1 MLRYLSIQ
9 NSFRSLILTVS
20 ATLTCVLL
28 LALVGAV
35 TTASAGAK
43 SAQMLSN
50 TAGIEHVQTKGAG
63 DSTEQSLVGLPV
75 APATPG
81 CGLGWYSV
89 TTPNQG
95 NGSNDIQ
102 GLKVIADNDIWAVGS
117 YQNASNIW
125 QATSL
130 HWDGTQWAVV
140 TPPQLGT
147 SDNMFYDISAVAS
160 DDVWAVGQY
169 FDVSSSHFRGL
180 IQHWDGTVWSIVT
193 SPNIAG
199 GDNVLKGVDVVS
211 SDDIWAV
218 GFGCVANCPLN
229 PSNAAQTL
237 IVHWDGS
244 GWSVVA
250 NPNYPGE
257 NNYLYSVSAVAA
269 DDIWAV
275 GFFNAC
281 GGCVANTLVEHWD
294 GTGWSLIASPNAGT
308 STNYLYRLSA
318 SSSSDVWAV
327 GYYYV
332 PGQQVW
338 NVLVL
343 HWNGTGWSIVSVPHV
358 GAGDNY
364 GRGVK
369 AFGPD
374 DVWVVGTW
382 FGPSG
387 LTLHW
392 DGTIW
397 NVVPGPNA
405 ATGSNLLV
413 TADGLSGSSVWAGG
427 RNDRG
432 WDWQAITQ
440 HYYDPCVTPTPSNTP
455 TITPTSTNTNTP
467 TVTSTSTNT
476 DTPTVTPTSTPT
488 DTPTQ
493 TPTPT
498 QTATSTHTDTAT
510 ATLTPTDTP
519 TSTSTP
525 TETSTSTET
534 STPTETPTATSTA
547 CTIEFNDVP
556 PGSSFYQYVRCL
568 ACRGVLGGYPDGT
581 FRPGNE
587 ITRGQIAKIVS
598 NAADFQDDVSG
609 RQTYAD
615 VLSTDTFWLWI
626 ERLSV
631 HQVMG
636 GYDCGG
642 PGEPCD
648 SDNRPYFRAGSNAT
662 RGQLSKIVSNAAG
675 FAEIHTE
682 QTFTDVQ
689 PTHTFYQFIERL
701 VSRQIIAGY
710 PCGGPGEPCDAEN
723 RPYFR
728 AANSVTRG
736 QAAKI
741 VGNTFFP
748 NCETHAR
755 RSQP

>member
-1 MLRYLSIQ
+1 MSRYLSVP
-9 NSFRSLILTVS
+9 NSFRLLVLTVS
-20 ATLTCVLL
+20 ATLSCVLL
-28 LALVGAV
+28 LALLGTV
-35 TTASAGAK
+35 TTVSAGPQ
-43 SAQMLSN
+43 SAQVRSA
-50 TAGIEHVQTKGAG
+50 TVGIEQGQTEGAG
-63 DSTEQSLVGLPV
+63 NSTEQSLVGLPA

-81 CGLGWYSV
+81 CGLGWYPV
-89 TTPNQG
+89 GTPNQG
-95 NGSNDIQ
+95 NGSNDLQ
-102 GLKVIADNDIWAVGS
+102 GLKVIAENDIWAVGS
-117 YQNASNIW
+117 YQNASNTW
-125 QATSL
+125 QTTSL
-130 HWDGTQWAVV
+130 HWDGAQWTVV
-140 TPPQLGT
+140 PPPQLGT
-147 SDNMFYDISAVAS
+147 GDNIFSDISAVAS

-169 FDVSSSHFRGL
+169 YDTGSSHFRTL
-180 IQHWDGTVWSIVT
+180 IQHWNGTAWSIVT
-193 SPNIAG
+193 SPNIAA
-199 GDNVLKGVDVVS
+199 GDNFLKGVDALS
-211 SDDIWAV
+211 SADIWAV
-218 GFGCVANCPLN
+218 GFGCIANCPLN
-229 PSNAAQTL
+229 PTNAGQTL
-237 IVHWDGS
+237 ILHWDGS
-244 GWSVVA
+244 TWSVIA

-257 NNYLYSVSAVAA
+257 NNYLYSVAAVAA
-269 DDIWAV
+269 DDVWAV
-275 GFFNAC
+275 GFYNAC
-281 GGCVANTLVEHWD
+281 GGCLANTLVEHWN
-294 GTGWSLIASPNAGT
+294 GTGWSLVASPNAGT
-308 STNYLYRLSA
+308 STNYLYSVSA
-318 SSSSDVWAV
+318 ASSSDVWAV

-332 PGQQVW
+332 QGQQIW

-343 HWNGTGWSIVSVPHV
+343 HWNGTGWSTVDVPHV

-369 AFGPD
+369 ALGPN

-405 ATGSNLLV
+405 ASGSNFLFTV
-413 TADGLSGSSVWAGG
+413 EGLSGSSVWAGG
-427 RNDRG
+427 YNDRG
-432 WDWQAITQ
+432 TDWQAITQ
-440 HYYDPCVTPTPSNTP
+440 HYYDPCITPTPSNTP
-455 TITPTSTNTNTP
+455 TITPTN
-467 TVTSTSTNT
+467 TNT
-476 DTPTVTPTSTPT
+476 DTPTATSTSTPT
-488 DTPTQ
+488 YTPTQ

-498 QTATSTHTDTAT
+498 QTATPTDTDTAT

-519 TSTSTP
+519 T
-525 TETSTSTET
+525 
-534 STPTETPTATSTA
+534 ATSTA
-547 CTIEFNDVP
+547 CPIEFNDVP

-568 ACRGVLGGYPDGT
+568 ACRGILGGYPDDT

-615 VLSTDTFWLWI
+615 VLSDNTFWLWI

-631 HQVMG
+631 HQVME

-675 FAEIHTE
+675 FVEMHTE
-682 QTFTDVQ
+682 QTFADVL
-689 PTHTFYQFIERL
+689 PTHTFYQYIERL
-701 VSRQIIAGY
+701 ASRQIIGGY

-755 RSQP
+755 RSQW